1 MKSSCALNMD
11 LASRY
16 SKWLLAQKYA
26 LVTRNQYSKAVRDYA
41 QFLGEKRFADSNHFD
56 VQEYIAVRETQ
67 GMSARALRGSLYAL
81 RIFFDFLNL
90 GGLVMWVA
98 PRLVRSRPLQPRVPR
113 VLTKDQVGRLFTRT
127 RTLFERAVLETLY
140 GTGCRTGEL
149 LSMRIKDE
157 ILRPAEYAC
166 AVRPATDTSASR
178 PLSCTAFGSISP
190 GGKLDTSS

>member
-1 MKSSCALNMD
+1 MKSSGALNMD

-56 VQEYIAVRETQ
+56 VQEYIAARATQ

-90 GGLVMWVA
+90 AGLVMWVA

-113 VLTKDQVGRLFTRT
+113 VLIKDQVGRLFTGT
-127 RTLFERAVLETLY
+127 RTLFERAVLETL
-140 GTGCRTGEL
+140 
-149 LSMRIKDE
+149 
-157 ILRPAEYAC
+157 
-166 AVRPATDTSASR
+166 
-178 PLSCTAFGSISP
+178 
-190 GGKLDTSS
+190 